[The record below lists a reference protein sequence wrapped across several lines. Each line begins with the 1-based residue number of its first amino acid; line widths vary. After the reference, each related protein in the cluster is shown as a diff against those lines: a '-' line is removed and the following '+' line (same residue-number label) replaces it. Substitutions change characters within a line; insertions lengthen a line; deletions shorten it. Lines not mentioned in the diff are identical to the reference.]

1 MSIILTMN
9 LWSYSP
15 IADKSGNSFL
25 LSEKKDL
32 KEIVRIEQ
40 IIFNLEGNYY
50 GTLSTEKVD
59 NLMKA
64 VSSWEFRSFKNLS
77 LDEMNIDVKSESHDS
92 MQIIYPGEI
101 PMELFASIYKLD
113 GKTPSKFYFNKILID
128 FKSDDYGDGNV
139 YFISEENQQVYSSY
153 VLATSLKQFIQDY
166 FEQAKQYN
174 QYFSFKTGSGRTI
187 YLPKGQTEL
196 VNNQYLFK
204 KLPIANLKDA
214 LFSNPS
220 IVEKTFI
227 PSGEEYTDGR
237 KLLIVDNE
245 RHSIT
250 FSDLS
255 DDESHKT
262 NTDGLVQKSINF
274 VNKHGGWTD
283 NYRFVGL
290 DKERE
295 IAHFQIY
302 GPDGYPVFGE
312 NNPISKIEIDWA
324 ATEVRSYSRNN
335 FSLGLPALNP
345 IKRLE
350 SGYIVIEEIEEREGE
365 EYNQSLLE
373 DIKIGYKM
381 TMNAKT
387 ISLEPSWFYL
397 YGDEWKPIK
406 VDAIGGEQVGLE

>member
-1 MSIILTMN
+1 MVLFSQLRIN
-9 LWSYSP
+9 LV
-15 IADKSGNSFL
+15 DRFL
-25 LSEKKDL
+25 LSEKKDI

-50 GTLSTEKVD
+50 GTLSTEKID

-64 VSSWEFRSFKNLS
+64 VSSWDFSSYDNLS
-77 LDEMNIDVKSESHDS
+77 LDEIDIDAKAESHDS

-113 GKTPSKFYFNKILID
+113 GKTPPNFHFNKILID
-128 FKSDDYGDGNV
+128 FKSADYGDGNV
-139 YFISEENQQVYSSY
+139 YFISEENQQVYSSH
-153 VLATSLKQFIQDY
+153 VLATSLKQFSQDY
-166 FEQAKQYN
+166 FEEAKQYN

-204 KLPIANLKDA
+204 KLPIADLKDA

-250 FSDLS
+250 FIDLS
-255 DDESHKT
+255 VDESHET
-262 NTDGLVQKSINF
+262 NTDGLLQKSINF
-274 VNKHGGWTD
+274 VNNHGGWTD

-290 DKERE
+290 DKGRK
-295 IAHFQIY
+295 IAHFRIY

-324 ATEVRSYSRNN
+324 ATEVSSYLRNN

-345 IKRLE
+345 IKTLE
-350 SGYIVIEEIEEREGE
+350 SGYDCNRE
-365 EYNQSLLE
+365 NRR
-373 DIKIGYKM
+373 
-381 TMNAKT
+381 T
-387 ISLEPSWFYL
+387 
-397 YGDEWKPIK
+397 
-406 VDAIGGEQVGLE
+406 

>member
-1 MSIILTMN
+1 M
-9 LWSYSP
+9 
-15 IADKSGNSFL
+15 D
-25 LSEKKDL
+25 
-32 KEIVRIEQ
+32 
-40 IIFNLEGNYY
+40 
-50 GTLSTEKVD
+50 
-59 NLMKA
+59 
-64 VSSWEFRSFKNLS
+64 
-77 LDEMNIDVKSESHDS
+77 IDVKAESHDS

-113 GKTPSKFYFNKILID
+113 GKMPPKFHFNKILID
-128 FKSDDYGDGNV
+128 FKSADNGDGNV

-153 VLATSLKQFIQDY
+153 VLATSLKQFSQY
-166 FEQAKQYN
+166 FFEEAKQYN
-174 QYFSFKTGSGRTI
+174 QYFSFKTGTGRTI
-187 YLPKGQTEL
+187 YLPKGQIEL

-204 KLPIANLKDA
+204 KLPIADLKDA

-237 KLLIVDNE
+237 KKLIVDKE

-250 FSDLS
+250 FIDLS
-255 DDESHKT
+255 VDESHKT
-262 NTDGLVQKSINF
+262 NTDGLLQKSINF
-274 VNKHGGWTD
+274 VNNHGGWTD

-290 DKERE
+290 DKGRG
-295 IAHFQIY
+295 IVHFQIY

-324 ATEVRSYSRNN
+324 STEVVSYLRNN
-335 FSLGLPALNP
+335 FSLGLPAAKFN
-345 IKRLE
+345 KRLE
-350 SGYIVIEEIEEREGE
+350 SGYIAIDEIEEREGE
-365 EYNQSLLE
+365 EYNLSLLE

-397 YGDEWKPIK
+397 YHEEWKPIK
-406 VDAIGGEQVGLE
+406 VNAIGGEQVGLE